1 MTDPR
6 HHAPAT
12 LRNRDPI
19 LAILCRLAPPTGRLL
34 EIASGSGEHAAYFA
48 AALPGLELH
57 PSDPDPARCASIDA
71 WCADLAN
78 VQPARPLDAAN
89 PDWPALLPAAPFDL
103 ILSCNMTHIAP
114 WSATEGLIAGAG
126 RVVAPGGTLLLY
138 GPYHRAGISTAPSN
152 EAFDADLRARN
163 PEWGLRDLDAVT
175 ALAHLAGL
183 AGPEVIEMP
192 SNNICALWR
201 RP

>member
-126 RVVAPGGTLLLY
+126 RVVARRHPAALWPIPPRGHL
-138 GPYHRAGISTAPSN
+138 HRAKQRS
-152 EAFDADLRARN
+152 LRRRSAR
-163 PEWGLRDLDAVT
+163 PQPRM
-175 ALAHLAGL
+175 
-183 AGPEVIEMP
+183 GP
-192 SNNICALWR
+192 A
-201 RP
+201 